1 MQSNSKSNSV
11 EKQNFDIANYNYPL
25 TRDQKRSASDQLGRV
40 FNSKKIKTVLLI
52 SPPNGDKSL
61 FRESVAKRKNYENH
75 PQYGLG
81 VIAAHLKKAGI
92 KVNLLNLNNII
103 LKEARSLSNGGFDF
117 SKILD
122 KNLNLFGD
130 AIALTDPEFS

>member
-11 EKQNFDIANYNYPL
+11 EKQSFNIANCNYPL
-25 TRDQKRSASDQLGRV
+25 TRDQKRSTSDQLGRA
-40 FNSKKIKTVLLI
+40 FNNKKIKTVLLI

-61 FRESVAKRKNYENH
+61 FRQSVAKRKNYENH

-92 KVNLLNLNNII
+92 KVNSLNLNNINI
-103 LKEARSLSNGGFDF
+103 KG
-117 SKILD
+117 SKIL
-122 KNLNLFGD
+122 K
-130 AIALTDPEFS
+130 